1 MGYSDP
7 MTTAPI
13 LGRRDRNKAAKR
25 AAISRAATQLFTEQG
40 YAATTTQQVARAADI
55 AEGTLFR
62 YASSKPELL
71 LMVINEHLRPLVDG
85 VEEPSGVAVE
95 DEILQLLSPI
105 IDLAESQ
112 PENAAPFLREV
123 LFGEDGPQRR
133 EALGLV
139 DRVVSRI
146 AVLLH
151 PYEDRLEG
159 MELAEAARWV
169 FSALVSELLQDVV
182 GRGTTDRQAALRAR
196 VRVLLR
202 GLGAA

>member
-7 MTTAPI
+7 MTTVPI

-40 YAATTTQQVARAADI
+40 YAATTTQQVARVADV

-71 LMVINEHLRPLVDG
+71 LMVINEHLRPLVEG
-85 VEEPSGVAVE
+85 VATPAGVAVE
-95 DEILQLLSPI
+95 DKILQLLGPI

-123 LFGEDGPQRR
+123 LFGDDGPQRR
-133 EALGLV
+133 EALALV
-139 DRVVSRI
+139 DQVVSRI
-146 AVLLH
+146 AVLLR

-182 GRGTTDRQAALRAR
+182 GRGTPDRQAALRAR

>member
-1 MGYSDP
+1 
-7 MTTAPI
+7 MTSAPT

-25 AAISRAATQLFTEQG
+25 AAIANAAAELFAEHG
-40 YAATTTQQVARAADI
+40 YAGTTTQQVALAADV

-71 LMVINEHLRPLVDG
+71 LMVINDYLRPM
-85 VEEPSGVAVE
+85 VAEMPLAIDVTVE
-95 DEILQLLSPI
+95 DQVLGLLDPI
-105 IDLAESQ
+105 IELADSQ

-123 LFGEDGPQRR
+123 LFGDDGPERR
-133 EALGLV
+133 ASLGLV
-139 DRVVSRI
+139 DQVVGRI
-146 AVLLH
+146 ATVLR

-159 MELAEAARWV
+159 MELMEASRWL

-182 GRGTTDRQAALRAR
+182 GRGTPDRQAALRAR

-202 GLGAA
+202 GFGAA